1 MKKSTIG
8 KLAAFTLMFV
18 FVLLCTMKLTATA
31 TAIPADKVKVDY
43 VNETITVETD
53 DKIVYFTEN
62 YVKDVEKWSACEVR
76 EITVKDENGNDKKI
90 NAAMFDIS
98 WVNENKT
105 IRIYV
110 CGDKNTEVINV
121 DITWE
126 EDFGVDFIGTLLT
139 TDITEAEE
147 WKKVYNGDP
156 ANAAKYP
163 GYPKFSEETGYFIF
177 TRRENGRDMS
187 YFDLENIQWRKGDDG
202 VWRDYDELDL
212 REMNIRGIKLEFR
225 IVASNT
231 GGARAS
237 SVASASVS
245 KLPSQPKV
253 SVNENTMTVAM
264 KNGMEFSFDKKTW
277 IMIPEY
283 NKKFGTEENKFVTET
298 ERAAAIETIY
308 TSERVTSILM
318 QEFIKEMVP
327 DFTLNTPMS
336 KSNLEA
342 ECAGKGMTFTNEG
355 LLVYVRDAGT
365 KRKAASKILEVY
377 IPYADENVEQEIADV
392 ANAKIAFSYG
402 ESKTNTGGIVVN
414 NNSADYK
421 YQVAVIKP
429 TDDAYQQ
436 IKAGDKDNIDLSG
449 ISWTSVKP
457 GKMLKISNKKVPK
470 ESYLLYRIAGEDD
483 SIPSSYQVYGPLKFD
498 HLTYVG
504 IANAK
509 KISGQTLKAVISTNL
524 TENDVTY
531 QWEYYKKNDDGT
543 YTWTSIAGA
552 TTSEYKL
559 TNNEADTYVR
569 VVVTRVVPDDNG
581 KQKTII
587 MESDQVGP
595 VKGIKQEAPATPT
608 PTP

>member
-1 MKKSTIG
+1 MKKSTMW
-8 KLAAFTLMFV
+8 KLAAFALMFV
-18 FVLLCTMKLTATA
+18 FMLACTMKLTATA
-31 TAIPADKVKVDY
+31 TAIPAANVNVDY
-43 VNETITVETD
+43 VNETITITTD
-53 DKIVYFTEN
+53 DEIVYFTEN

-76 EITVKDENGNDKKI
+76 NGK
-90 NAAMFDIS
+90 AVFDIS

-105 IRIYV
+105 VRIYV

-126 EDFGVDFIGTLLT
+126 EDFGVDFTGTLLT
-139 TDITEAEE
+139 TDITEADE
-147 WKKVYNGDP
+147 WKKEYE
-156 ANAAKYP
+156 KYP
-163 GYPKFSEETGYFIF
+163 NFSEETGYFIF

-225 IVASNT
+225 IVASNA

-237 SVASASVS
+237 SVAAASVS
-245 KLPSQPKV
+245 KLSSQPKV
-253 SVNENTMTVAM
+253 SVNENTMTVAV
-264 KNGMEFSFDKKTW
+264 KNGMEFSFDKENW

-298 ERAAAIETIY
+298 ERDKAIETIY

-318 QEFIKEMVP
+318 QEFIKEMVT
-327 DFTLNTPMS
+327 DFTMNTPMS

-342 ECAGKGMTFTNEG
+342 KCAGKGMTFTDEG

-365 KRKAASKILEVY
+365 RRKAASKILEVY
-377 IPYADENVEQEIADV
+377 IPYADENVEKEIADV
-392 ANAKIAFSYG
+392 ENAKIAFSYG

-414 NNSADYK
+414 NNSDTYK

-429 TDDAYQQ
+429 TDDAYKQ
-436 IKAGDKDNIDLSG
+436 IEAGNEDNIDLSG

-509 KISGQTLKAVISTNL
+509 KISGQTLTAVISTNL
-524 TENDVTY
+524 TEQDVTY
-531 QWEYYKKNDDGT
+531 QWQYYKKNDDGT
-543 YTWTSIAGA
+543 YTWTPIAGA
-552 TTSEYKL
+552 TASTYKL
-559 TNNEADTYVR
+559 TNNEADTYVK

-581 KQKTII
+581 KQKTIV

-595 VKGIKQEAPATPT
+595 VKGVKEEAPATPT
-608 PTP
+608 PTPTPATP